1 METRRIEDALS
12 LFRQLPLGAPMFNY
26 LRGLDRGD
34 ITLDTAEMPLDT
46 LNIGAYAIQQTYEV
60 LPTIAGSRT
69 ELLFLVMES
78 RASGGGYWEPEDV
91 DLAEFTRTRSFA
103 DALREIVLRE
113 VFRHIGNIQ
122 EADGLYAS
130 ITEEN

>member
-1 METRRIEDALS
+1 MEVRRIEDALS
-12 LFRQLPLGAPMFNY
+12 LFRQLPQGAPMFTY
-26 LRGLDRGD
+26 LRGLTAGD

-46 LNIGAYAIQQTYEV
+46 LNIGGYVIQETVELV
-60 LPTIAGSRT
+60 KTIAGSRA
-69 ELLFLVMES
+69 EPLFLVMES

-113 VFRHIGNIQ
+113 VFHHIGNIQ

-130 ITEEN
+130 LTEEN